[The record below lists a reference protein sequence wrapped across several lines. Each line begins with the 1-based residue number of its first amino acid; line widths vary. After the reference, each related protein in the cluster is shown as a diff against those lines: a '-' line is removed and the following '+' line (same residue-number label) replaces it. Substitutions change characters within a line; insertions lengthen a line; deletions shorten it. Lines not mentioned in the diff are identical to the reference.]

1 MSLIIEP
8 SGLTLANERGWMRDA
23 KTRAYVEDVLVSA
36 LVIEHRLRI
45 KDRMYLAAADIPRG
59 ASITPWR
66 LPLNLSIEQLRP
78 LAALG

>member
-1 MSLIIEP
+1 
-8 SGLTLANERGWMRDA
+8 MRDA

-66 LPLNLSIEQLRP
+66 LPLNLSIEQCVHSP
-78 LAALG
+78 LSDDGQYFVDGMDGETNT